1 MATARERLIK
11 LLPGRGMRNTQNAA
25 TNVGMKI
32 ILRLLAAAAIAAVI
46 GVAPAKAVIGGTP
59 DTAHPYVGA
68 VGFLDNQGHH
78 LAFCSGFLTSETVF
92 VTAGHCAG
100 PATPGAPGAP
110 GAVPTLAFIWFG
122 SGPVDPRTQPPDA
135 VGIPVVDPAW
145 NGVVGEHDVGYVQ
158 ILDSQF
164 DLSTL
169 GHATVAQPG
178 AADPLNGIATK
189 RGQHDV
195 SFTAVGYGA
204 VDISPAGPI
213 NPIIRMAGTLQLEKL
228 TDTLLQT
235 TAAPGNGT
243 GGGATCGGDSGGPVF
258 DGNGLVVALVS
269 GGLKFCN
276 GKAAD
281 FRLDTVEAQ
290 SFIPTD

>member
-1 MATARERLIK
+1 M
-11 LLPGRGMRNTQNAA
+11 
-25 TNVGMKI
+25 GMKI

-59 DTAHPYVGA
+59 DTAHPYVGV
-68 VGFLDNQGHH
+68 VGFLDAQGHH
-78 LAFCSGFLTSETVF
+78 LALCSGFLTSPTVF

-100 PATPGAPGAP
+100 PETPGAPTPAF
-110 GAVPTLAFIWFG
+110 AFIWFG
-122 SGPVDPRTQPPDA
+122 SGPVDLSTTPPDA
-135 VGIPVVDPAW
+135 EGIPVADPAW
-145 NGVVGEHDVGYVQ
+145 NGVVGEHDLGYVR
-158 ILDSQF
+158 ILGSAF

-178 AADPLNGIATK
+178 ATDPLNGIATK

-204 VDISPAGPI
+204 TDISPAGAVDPVA
-213 NPIIRMAGTLQLEKL
+213 RMAGTVQLEKL

-243 GGGATCGGDSGGPVF
+243 GGAATCVGDSGAPVF
-258 DGNGLVVALVS
+258 SGDVVVAIVS
-269 GGLKFCN
+269 GGQKFCN

-290 SFIPTD
+290 SFIPTN

>member
-1 MATARERLIK
+1 
-11 LLPGRGMRNTQNAA
+11 MRKRQNTA
-25 TNVGMKI
+25 TNVGMKMT
-32 ILRLLAAAAIAAVI
+32 LRLVAAAIAAAFISVT
-46 GVAPAKAVIGGTP
+46 PAAAVIGGSP
-59 DTAHPYVGA
+59 DAAHPYVGV
-68 VGFLDNQGHH
+68 VGFLDSQGHH
-78 LAFCSGFLTSETVF
+78 LGLCSGFLTSPTVF

-100 PATPGAPGAP
+100 PETPGAPTPAF
-110 GAVPTLAFIWFG
+110 AFIWFG
-122 SGPVDPRTQPPDA
+122 SGPVDLSSQPDA
-135 VGIPVVDPAW
+135 VGVPVVDPAW
-145 NGVVGEHDVGYVQ
+145 NGVVGEHDLGYVQ

-164 DLSTL
+164 NLSTL

-178 AADPLNGIATK
+178 ATDPLNGIATK

-204 VDISPAGPI
+204 VDISPAGAIDPVV
-213 NPIIRMAGTLQLEKL
+213 RMAGTVQLEKL

-235 TAAPGNGT
+235 TASPGNGT
-243 GGGATCGGDSGGPVF
+243 GGAATCGGDSGAPVF
-258 DGNGLVVALVS
+258 NGGLVVGIVS

-290 SFIPTD
+290 DFIPTS

>member
-1 MATARERLIK
+1 
-11 LLPGRGMRNTQNAA
+11 MR
-25 TNVGMKI
+25 MKI
-32 ILRLLAAAAIAAVI
+32 TLRLLAAAAIAAVI
-46 GVAPAKAVIGGTP
+46 GVAPANAVIGGTP

-68 VGFLDNQGHH
+68 VGFLDNEGHH

-110 GAVPTLAFIWFG
+110 GAVPTRALIWFA

-145 NGVVGEHDVGYVQ
+145 NGVVGEHDLGYVR
-158 ILDSQF
+158 ITDTNV
-164 DLSTL
+164 DLAAL
-169 GHATVAQPG
+169 GR
-178 AADPLNGIATK
+178 ADPIRTIGYLDNLTTK

-213 NPIIRMAGTLQLEKL
+213 NPIIRMAGTMQLEKL
-228 TDTLLQT
+228 TDIDLLT
-235 TAAPGNGT
+235 TASPGNGT
-243 GGGATCGGDSGGPVF
+243 GGGAVCGGDSGGPVF
-258 DGNGLVVALVS
+258 NGDYVVAVVS

-281 FRLDTVEAQ
+281 FRLDTLEAQ
-290 SFIPTD
+290 NFIPTS